1 MKKCCKG
8 KGKTKKGKW
17 LWQREQEEQSLWL
30 LKQGSLK
37 LIGDIV
43 VEAGLKSKALYKTGL
58 LLLKMIPILLALCCL
73 CNSILSYF
81 NLDVCV
87 LSYVGGIS
95 VIPLIFLYLASYMFR
110 FCEYYRMFL
119 HYIVITWIINIIDY
133 YIGIPIDDLEY
144 LCL

>member
-43 VEAGLKSKALYKTGL
+43 VEASLKSKALYKTGL

-110 FCEYYRMFL
+110 FCEYHRMFL

-133 YIGIPIDDLEY
+133 YIGIPIDDL
-144 LCL
+144 